1 MNGKRGMQAGGQSI
15 INPSRGQQVSIDD
28 FSSLLDVSRGWL
40 KPDQVDEL
48 IAGIAEMFNDR
59 NSDIDRS
66 TETTIT
72 LSQPEAKVL
81 LLVAQARRENID
93 ELLREFLYDAA
104 SRFFAKHKG

>member
-1 MNGKRGMQAGGQSI
+1 MNKESVLSAGQSI
-15 INPSRGQQVSIDD
+15 RKPSRGQQVSIDD

-48 IAGIAEMFNDR
+48 TAAIAEMFNDR
-59 NSDIDRS
+59 NSNIDRS

-72 LSQPEAKVL
+72 LSQPEAQVL
-81 LLVAQARRENID
+81 LLVAQARREGVD
-93 ELLREFLYDAA
+93 ELLRELLYDAA